1 MLDDDSLTWAKLF
14 REPEAGSSSGS
25 TAVTYSSGR
34 TGTTASG
41 TTAASISGYG
51 DIASAFNQEFREF
64 LQIVVPFVEDSFY
77 LTGTRMSIRD
87 LLDLTASGSSGGS
100 L

>member
-1 MLDDDSLTWAKLF
+1 MLDDDTLTWAKLF
-14 REPEAGSSSGS
+14 KTPEGSESNPG
-25 TAVTYSSGR
+25 
-34 TGTTASG
+34 
-41 TTAASISGYG
+41 GYG
-51 DIASAFNQEFREF
+51 DIAPAFNQEFQEF
-64 LQIVVPFVEDSFY
+64 LQIVIPFVEDSFY